1 MAHVE
6 HLKEL
11 YGLPVFHFPEASAA
25 PADLPRP
32 ETVAWRIATG
42 VYDAEETW
50 GEVFARFCATV
61 DTTEVRALVVGPWE
75 EAYESSSSKVLEALL
90 AARDRLPALRAL
102 FLGDLTYEEA
112 EISWITQ
119 ADVSPLLA
127 GFPALEEFGVRGSQG
142 LRFPALRHDALRAL
156 ALESGGLPADVVRG
170 VGASELP
177 ALEHLDLWLG
187 TSWYGA
193 DSEAADLE
201 PILSGDR
208 LPNLRHLA
216 LRNSEIQDEVAAAVA
231 SAPVVARLEVLDLSM
246 GTLGDEG
253 AVALLGGQPL
263 THLKKLDLHH
273 NYLSDPVRQRL
284 TETLGAA
291 GVEIDLDPDGAEEE
305 EDEDEGTV
313 ERYVAVGE

>member
-1 MAHVE
+1 MSHAG

-11 YGLPVFHFPEASAA
+11 YGLPVFHFPEASGTA
-25 PADLPRP
+25 ADLPRP
-32 ETVAWRIATG
+32 GTVAWRIATE

-50 GEVFARFCATV
+50 EEVFARFCAAV
-61 DTTEVRALVVGPWE
+61 DTTEVRALVVGAWQD
-75 EAYESSSSKVLEALL
+75 AYESSSSKVMEALL
-90 AARDRLPALRAL
+90 AARGRLPALRAL
-102 FLGDLTYEEA
+102 FLGDMTSEEA

-119 ADVSPLLA
+119 GDVSPLLA

-193 DSEAADLE
+193 DSEAADLA

-208 LPNLRHLA
+208 FPNLRHLA

-231 SAPVVARLEVLDLSM
+231 SAPVVARLDVLDLSM

-284 TETLGAA
+284 TETLVTA
-291 GVEIDLDPDGAEEE
+291 GVEIDLDPDGAEEY
-305 EDEDEGTV
+305 EDEGTV
-313 ERYVAVGE
+313 ERYVSVGE